1 MEDMLNYVD
10 EQLGFLNGIENRIGL
25 IEDLDNKIDAY
36 LDGRDEQD
44 LETDERQNLT
54 RMRNELDKRR
64 LRRDELTVL
73 RDSYEEL
80 TDEPSRTEMLGKVD
94 TINTVYSQ
102 RKQRKLGENIV
113 ASTTEPDV
121 HYIEVREAN
130 VDLSLTGEKTKN
142 TSVTIGTREPVG
154 RIKGD
159 SLEAIKQMIVL
170 SAVLKNSKDL
180 TTEQEKT
187 IRDLLGKMRS
197 LISKDYDFTNEY
209 ETLMKE
215 IEVKRDE
222 PINGEEQL
230 SDEQSEIVDNDSY
243 VDGELEN
250 GDAENNGQNAETINR
265 NEEENIAVET
275 NRKDEMHVPGFMSS
289 YYEKNLEKEMKRAS
303 EAKTKKSEAEKNGDN
318 TETVNRNEE
327 ENNVIKPNVKE
338 EEMHVPDFL
347 SSYYKENLEREK
359 NAQKEKKTSNQN
371 IEDEHGNPLIVKPAN
386 LKNKDPKENEEK
398 DVAESSVSD
407 NLENPTDL
415 QNNTYEE
422 ELPEIKIDENDINK
436 SRSMLL
442 VLTALVFKLLKN
454 MTKFIKPVSNFFEK
468 IENGLLGNEARIMI
482 DSAKKDVRDQDNG
495 LDNKVD
501 GEKEASENIGIEND
515 EEKEALE
522 NTEMENDE
530 ENSIQTQDEEWL
542 SRGMD
547 YVESRF
553 NNKDSFMR
561 REYMKHYKDAE
572 DYENENGITIVNKE
586 EYYKKFLEENNIPIM
601 EKNGDKFHDR
611 FIYSRSYLAYKTV
624 MSFMEQ
630 TDEKEIETSSDGK
643 NREFEDLYKDMLLKE
658 AERIGVSTKDS
669 DGKTIDF
676 DEISSRVNEKAFY
689 MKTSNDIATKWREG
703 QHDNGDK
710 KAEVDLSK

>member
-25 IEDLDNKIDAY
+25 IEDLENKIDAY

-80 TDEPSRTEMLGKVD
+80 TDEPTRTEMLGKVD

-102 RKQRKLGENIV
+102 RKQRKIGENIV

-230 SDEQSEIVDNDSY
+230 SEEQSEIVDNDS
-243 VDGELEN
+243 
-250 GDAENNGQNAETINR
+250 
-265 NEEENIAVET
+265 
-275 NRKDEMHVPGFMSS
+275 
-289 YYEKNLEKEMKRAS
+289 
-303 EAKTKKSEAEKNGDN
+303 
-318 TETVNRNEE
+318 
-327 ENNVIKPNVKE
+327 
-338 EEMHVPDFL
+338 
-347 SSYYKENLEREK
+347 
-359 NAQKEKKTSNQN
+359 
-371 IEDEHGNPLIVKPAN
+371 
-386 LKNKDPKENEEK
+386 
-398 DVAESSVSD
+398 
-407 NLENPTDL
+407 
-415 QNNTYEE
+415 
-422 ELPEIKIDENDINK
+422 
-436 SRSMLL
+436 
-442 VLTALVFKLLKN
+442 
-454 MTKFIKPVSNFFEK
+454 
-468 IENGLLGNEARIMI
+468 
-482 DSAKKDVRDQDNG
+482 
-495 LDNKVD
+495 
-501 GEKEASENIGIEND
+501 
-515 EEKEALE
+515 
-522 NTEMENDE
+522 
-530 ENSIQTQDEEWL
+530 
-542 SRGMD
+542 
-547 YVESRF
+547 
-553 NNKDSFMR
+553 
-561 REYMKHYKDAE
+561 
-572 DYENENGITIVNKE
+572 
-586 EYYKKFLEENNIPIM
+586 
-601 EKNGDKFHDR
+601 
-611 FIYSRSYLAYKTV
+611 
-624 MSFMEQ
+624 
-630 TDEKEIETSSDGK
+630 
-643 NREFEDLYKDMLLKE
+643 
-658 AERIGVSTKDS
+658 
-669 DGKTIDF
+669 
-676 DEISSRVNEKAFY
+676 
-689 MKTSNDIATKWREG
+689 
-703 QHDNGDK
+703 
-710 KAEVDLSK
+710 